1 MVKLLNEQKGGEK
14 MGTFHIIHLIIG
26 IWLAIVNFTP
36 IMASTSLAASNIIL
50 GIIIA
55 LYNAYYLFA
64 RRSVEA
70 HES

>member
-1 MVKLLNEQKGGEK
+1 MN
-14 MGTFHIIHLIIG
+14 TFFIIHLVLG

-36 IMASTSLAASNIIL
+36 IMASSSLASNNIII

-64 RRSVEA
+64 KRDVEA
-70 HES
+70 EQQS